1 MLLVGFFSINT
12 NSFFIVGGVVGLVA
26 FLMAAILWR
35 GAKLKLFTYE
45 RLKFSDILL
54 AIAAF
59 LLIACLDQWL
69 FSLLG
74 TDATENNHAIDG
86 DIQMRSTLWLV
97 LLGTFIGPFIEEVVY
112 HGMGLKYMFRGF
124 PWVEVIILS
133 ALFTYTHGPSNFIE
147 FLIYFQSAVIY
158 SLVYLKTKRIVLP
171 LLMHIV
177 NNAFTFIPL
186 LF

>member
-1 MLLVGFFSINT
+1 MKTCEQFFKIQPWEKQESMPGSSISRRKRLAGFGVGIALLVGFFSINT
-12 NSFFIVGGVVGLVA
+12 NSFSIVGGAVGLVA

-59 LLIACLDQWL
+59 MLIACLDQWL

-74 TDATENNHAIDG
+74 TDATANDHAID
-86 DIQMRSTLWLV
+86 DAIQMRSTLWLV

-112 HGMGLKYMFRGF
+112 RGMGLKYMFRGF
-124 PWVEVIILS
+124 PWVGVIILS
-133 ALFTYTHGPSNFIE
+133 CTIYIYARTIE
-147 FLIYFQSAVIY
+147 F
-158 SLVYLKTKRIVLP
+158 
-171 LLMHIV
+171 H
-177 NNAFTFIPL
+177 
-186 LF
+186 

>member
-1 MLLVGFFSINT
+1 MKKWKQYLHIQPWERQEDTHGSSISLRKRLAGFGVGIALLVGFFSINT
-12 NSFFIVGGVVGLVA
+12 NSFSIVGGVVGLVA

-59 LLIACLDQWL
+59 MLIACLDQWL

-74 TDATENNHAIDG
+74 TDATANDHAID
-86 DIQMRSTLWLV
+86 DAIQMRSTLWLV

-112 HGMGLKYMFRGF
+112 RGMGLKYMFRGF
-124 PWVEVIILS
+124 PMGWSYYIVCTIYIY
-133 ALFTYTHGPSNFIE
+133 ARTIE
-147 FLIYFQSAVIY
+147 F
-158 SLVYLKTKRIVLP
+158 
-171 LLMHIV
+171 H
-177 NNAFTFIPL
+177 
-186 LF
+186 